1 VGKKKHIERGV
12 CGREHI
18 KLLSISA
25 AENTHNNHSTNRTHI
40 YGSLCHPRN
49 SISHHSDFIS
59 KISDLFLQVIKPE
72 LREIKSELTLFIYKG
87 VVHFCKVIPYSSSG
101 VV

>member
-1 VGKKKHIERGV
+1 MEACVTQETPYLTTLFLRF
-12 CGREHI
+12 
-18 KLLSISA
+18 L
-25 AENTHNNHSTNRTHI
+25 
-40 YGSLCHPRN
+40 
-49 SISHHSDFIS
+49 
-59 KISDLFLQVIKPE
+59 ISDLFLQVIKPE